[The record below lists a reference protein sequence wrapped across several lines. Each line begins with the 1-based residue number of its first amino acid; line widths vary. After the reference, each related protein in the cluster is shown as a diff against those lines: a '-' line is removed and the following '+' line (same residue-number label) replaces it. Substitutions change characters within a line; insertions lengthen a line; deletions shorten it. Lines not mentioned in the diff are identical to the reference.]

1 MAILLV
7 KETLVDLFTDAG
19 ILAGAMAIM
28 AKGINVIIGAFT
40 KGRIDI

>member
-7 KETLVDLFTDAG
+7 KEALVDLFTDAG

>member
-1 MAILLV
+1 MAILLI
-7 KETLVDLFTDAG
+7 KEVLVDLFTDAG

-28 AKGINVIIGAFT
+28 AKGINILIGAFS